1 MDAERLAVL
10 GALVQQ
16 QNEHTLRLQCVM
28 DEIRQSILL
37 SVRPHHDYQELVH
50 VSQSIKLLYQILAVL
65 NDIAEILLCCND
77 SFSTTSRSGMT
88 LKQHH
93 RNL

>member
-1 MDAERLAVL
+1 MDAERFDML

-16 QNEHTLRLQCVM
+16 QNEQILRLQCVM
-28 DEIRQSILL
+28 DERIQAIPL
-37 SVRPHHDYQELVH
+37 SVRPHHEYQEI
-50 VSQSIKLLYQILAVL
+50 VSKSIKFLYKNLAIL
-65 NDIAEILLCCND
+65 NEIDEIRGSD

-88 LKQHH
+88 LKERR